1 MRPSRSR
8 DADTRLPAVGRLLG
22 IDRDRMQPLNPT
34 VHIVLADCAESVAVE
49 RAIWEL
55 AHRLPRP
62 RFDVRAWLASDP
74 AKDAFAA
81 ALEERGVPVDRM
93 PTPGATWSWR
103 GMFDAWIKLRRV
115 RPALLH
121 VHHAW
126 PTSEGVS
133 AALCETAGVRHRIVS
148 VHGPSAPHE
157 MQPVSRK
164 ALDQADVVTT
174 VCGTYAEQLVSEGG
188 VDRERVRYVPAGA
201 DPPSEE
207 AERTVARAIR
217 DRFGTGPNR
226 PLFVYAG
233 RLEPYRGAA
242 VFVEALGLLRQRSL
256 PFVAAIV
263 GEGTDRVLLEARANE
278 LALATSI
285 HFERDADDLG
295 PFLFAADVVV
305 VPSLWEGQSS
315 VLTQALVRGRP
326 VIASAVGGAP
336 DLIEDGANGRLVPP
350 GDAGALADALESFH
364 RRADAAQRLG
374 HEAARRAHEELTWSR
389 VVEAYETVYDEMLGL
404 ASFAPES
411 AVARGRW

>member
-34 VHIVLADCAESVAVE
+34 VHLVLADCAESVAVE

-62 RFDVRAWLASDP
+62 RFEVRAWLASDP
-74 AKDAFAA
+74 ARDAFAA
-81 ALEERGVPVDRM
+81 ALEDRGVPVDRM

-121 VHHAW
+121 VHHGW

-164 ALDQADVVTT
+164 AFDQADVVTT
-174 VCGTYAEQLVSEGG
+174 VCGTYAEQLVCEGG
-188 VDRERVRYVPAGA
+188 VDRERVRYVPAGG

-207 AERTVARAIR
+207 AELTVARAIR
-217 DRFGTGPNR
+217 DRFGTGPIR

-242 VFVEALGLLRQRSL
+242 VFVEALGLAAPAEPSRSWPRSL
-256 PFVAAIV
+256 
-263 GEGTDRVLLEARANE
+263 
-278 LALATSI
+278 AT
-285 HFERDADDLG
+285 A
-295 PFLFAADVVV
+295 PTV
-305 VPSLWEGQSS
+305 QSS
-315 VLTQALVRGRP
+315 RRAPTTCRSRPRSTSSATPTTWARSCSPPTSSSCRRCGRGR
-326 VIASAVGGAP
+326 
-336 DLIEDGANGRLVPP
+336 
-350 GDAGALADALESFH
+350 
-364 RRADAAQRLG
+364 RRC
-374 HEAARRAHEELTWSR
+374 
-389 VVEAYETVYDEMLGL
+389 
-404 ASFAPES
+404 
-411 AVARGRW
+411 